1 MRRVLLLSVLL
12 CACIPGGAVAEEYR
26 EVTHDHVLKFPADF
40 YFRPDYRL
48 QWWYSTGHLF
58 DRDGHEFG
66 YELTFFVA
74 GVQRREFR
82 SSFGVRDIYIS
93 HFAITDVSGKKYYF
107 SERSDSGAFDFA
119 GAERDRLKVW
129 VGRNQMD
136 GTPEK
141 IRLQASGEGRE
152 LDLVL
157 SPVKPLVLHGD
168 KGYSRKAE
176 DSPLSAS
183 WYFSYTNMA
192 TEGILKIGDQA
203 RSVSGKSWFDREIST
218 GRMGQGQKGWDW
230 FGIQLDDGRE
240 IMLYIMRKA
249 DGTADRYSSGTFV
262 NRDGSSRHLSSG
274 DFSITVLRHY
284 TSPQTGARYP
294 ALWEI
299 KIPSE
304 GLRLKVTPL
313 VEAQEFVATHST
325 GNHYWEGA
333 CAVADSAGSTGS
345 ADGPAR
351 GRAYAEM
358 TGY

>member
-1 MRRVLLLSVLL
+1 MRRVVLLSVLF
-12 CACIPGGAVAEEYR
+12 CICIFGGTAAEEFR
-26 EVTHDHVLKFPADF
+26 EVRQDQTLKFSEDF

-48 QWWYSTGHLF
+48 QWWYFTGHLF
-58 DRDGHEFG
+58 DRDGNEFG
-66 YELTFFVA
+66 YELTFFIA
-74 GVQRREFR
+74 GVQRREFK
-82 SSFGVRDIYIS
+82 SAFGVKDVHVS
-93 HFAITDVSGKKYYF
+93 HFAVTDVSGKKYHF
-107 SERSDSGAFDFA
+107 SDRSDSGAFGFA
-119 GAERDRLKVW
+119 GADRGRLRVW
-129 VGRNQMD
+129 VGSNRME

-152 LDLVL
+152 IDLVL
-157 SPVKPLVLHGD
+157 SPGKPLVLHGD

-183 WYFSYTNMA
+183 WYFSYTRMA
-192 TEGILKIGDQA
+192 TEGTLRTGDQV
-203 RSVSGKSWFDREIST
+203 RSVSGKSWFDREISA

-249 DGTADRYSSGTFV
+249 DGTSDRFSSGTFV

-274 DFSITVLRHY
+274 DFSITVLRRY

-299 KIPSE
+299 RVPSE
-304 GLRLKVTPL
+304 GLALRITPL

-333 CAVADSAGSTGS
+333 CAVANADGSTGS
-345 ADGPAR
+345 VV

>member
-1 MRRVLLLSVLL
+1 LKSGTKRVVLL
-12 CACIPGGAVAEEYR
+12 CFLFCLGIFQHAAAEEFR
-26 EVTHDHVLKFPADF
+26 EVTQDRVLQFPADF

-48 QWWYSTGHLF
+48 QWWYFTGHLF
-58 DRDGHEFG
+58 DKDGHEFG

-82 SSFGVRDIYIS
+82 SSFGVKDIYVS
-93 HFAITDVSGKKYYF
+93 HFAITDVSGKKFYF
-107 SERSDSGAFDFA
+107 SDRSDSGAFGFA
-119 GAERDRLKVW
+119 GAEQTRLKVW
-129 VGRNQMD
+129 VAGNLME
-136 GTPEK
+136 GKPEK
-141 IRLQASGEGRE
+141 IRLHASGEGMAA
-152 LDLVL
+152 DLVL

-183 WYFSYTNMA
+183 WYFSYTDMA
-192 TEGILKIGDQA
+192 TEGTLKTGDA
-203 RSVSGKSWFDREIST
+203 VRGVSGKSWFDREISA

-230 FGIQLDDGRE
+230 FSIQLDDGRE
-240 IMLYIMRKA
+240 IMLYNMRKA
-249 DGTADRYSSGTFV
+249 DGTIDRYSSGTFV
-262 NRDGSSRHLSSG
+262 HRDGSSRHLASA

-284 TSPQTGARYP
+284 TSVQTGARYP

-299 KIPSE
+299 RIPSE
-304 GLRLKVTPL
+304 GLVLKVTPL

-333 CAVADSAGSTGS
+333 CAVASVDGSTG
-345 ADGPAR
+345 